1 MIQQARSAGDLELFG
16 KRGQALAAGLGDEYR
31 VLDAHA
37 GEPLDVDA
45 RLDGADHAR
54 GEHVAAGPAQPGGLV
69 HFAAHP
75 VAGAVAE
82 LLAGAPARRMTS
94 ISAAS
99 LTARRRLKRLLTSR
113 RRPRCRRRSRRYSS

>member
-16 KRGQALAAGLGDEYR
+16 ERGQALAAHLGDEHR

-69 HFAAHP
+69 HFEAHP

-82 LLAGAPARRMTS
+82 LLAVARGLDDGAGGRVDV
-94 ISAAS
+94 AAPVS
-99 LTARRRLKRLLTSR
+99 YTHLTLPTIL
-113 RRPRCRRRSRRYSS
+113 